1 MARILGQASVLDKK
15 EWAALDRV
23 SNSTHR
29 TIWAIGR
36 FTAARIGEILQ
47 LRVKDV
53 YSDPARRES
62 LDEICYRRETRK
74 GKDKN
79 HTVPICEELAK
90 YLRAYSPKLDRDA
103 YLFPDGRGGH
113 LSYEAVRAY
122 LARAAE
128 KAGLG
133 NKRVTSHSLRRSS
146 ITALARNGVD
156 LRTIQAISGHQ
167 SLNNLQ
173 RYIQVDP
180 ERKKKALEGIF

>member
-1 MARILGQASVLDKK
+1 LDKV
-15 EWAALDRV
+15 A
-23 SNSTHR
+23 NNTHR
-29 TIWAIGR
+29 TIWAITR
-36 FTAARIGEILQ
+36 FTAARIGEVLQ
-47 LRVKDV
+47 LRVRDV
-53 YSDPARRES
+53 YSDPKTREP

-79 HTVPICEELAK
+79 HTVPVSGELAK
-90 YLRAYSPKLDRDA
+90 YLRSYSPPLDRDA
-103 YLFPDGRGGH
+103 FLFGNGRGGH
-113 LSYEAVRAY
+113 LTYEAARAY
-122 LARAAE
+122 LSRSAE

-133 NKRVTSHSLRRSS
+133 NKRITTHSGRRSC

-156 LRTIQAISGHQ
+156 LRTIQAVSGHA